1 MNIGPPI
8 PDPRLQVMAELNAAI
23 DQFFAAGKQINE
35 IPAGL
40 SGEGEPNNP
49 HQRKQ
54 RAARQADAPMVRDL
68 VAQGMN
74 AYQVAEAMK
83 TSHTRVRLIARE
95 NGISLG
101 GPS

>member
-1 MNIGPPI
+1 MQIGAPI

-23 DQFFAAGKQINE
+23 DSFFAAGKQINE

-95 NGISLG
+95 NGINLG

>member
-1 MNIGPPI
+1 
-8 PDPRLQVMAELNAAI
+8 
-23 DQFFAAGKQINE
+23 
-35 IPAGL
+35 
-40 SGEGEPNNP
+40 
-49 HQRKQ
+49 
-54 RAARQADAPMVRDL
+54 MVRDL

-74 AYQVAEAMK
+74 AYQVAEVMK

>member
-1 MNIGPPI
+1 MNIGTPI

-23 DQFFAAGKQINE
+23 DQFFAAGKQVNE
-35 IPAGL
+35 IPTGL

-49 HQRKQ
+49 HQRKR
-54 RAARQADAPMVRDL
+54 RAAREAEAPMVREL
-68 VAQGMN
+68 VAKGMN
-74 AYQVAEAMK
+74 AYEVAEVMK